1 MSADDFITHYQPPS
15 FFTLFPDALAVV
27 IRHLKFS
34 NETLAILALVNHECY
49 LTAMPVLWSTPRLDN
64 SLVYTPLQCIQ
75 SILTSMEI
83 RSLRPETRLMIHS
96 FDLSQVQETL
106 YCTLP
111 DNWLF
116 IILQHAPMLQNLCL
130 SGKTT
135 TSPFVRSQAFRKL
148 AQTNLI
154 HTELKH
160 LDLSDCTD
168 IREPVLKSMT
178 THFPNLVSLNLSRTS
193 GVTDTALAL
202 IVDRCQYLET
212 VNIAYCRQVTDL
224 GLFSVAKFCRRN
236 LRVLHLTGNLK
247 MTDASLLAVAKH
259 CPRIEKLF
267 LGECSR
273 ITDSALEWIARSCS
287 STSLKE
293 LELHRCDKIMF
304 GLPLLEL
311 LANKCNVLERL
322 TLTYKQINSRRD
334 DLKLVMEAFR
344 DFHRLQSIDIYEM
357 PEHSPALFFWDLA
370 FQASR
375 GKLKA
380 INLYRGSFMT
390 DYILGNYATAP
401 EYGQNISDQSVR
413 KFNDMRNGAHKAT
426 VNLFVD
432 DFY

>member
-1 MSADDFITHYQPPS
+1 MNSLLAHSQPPS
-15 FFTLFPDALAVV
+15 FFTLFPDALAIV
-27 IRHLKFS
+27 IRHLNFS
-34 NETLAILALVNHECY
+34 NETLAALALVNHECY
-49 LTAMPVLWSTPRLDN
+49 LITMPVLWENPRLDN
-64 SLVYTPLQCIQ
+64 SCVSTPLQSIQ
-75 SILTSMEI
+75 SILSSMEKGAL
-83 RSLRPETRLMIHS
+83 SPETRLLIHTL
-96 FDLSQVQETL
+96 DLSQVQETL
-106 YCTLP
+106 YNTLP
-111 DNWLF
+111 DSWLY
-116 IILQHAPMLQNLCL
+116 IILQYAPVLHTLCL

-135 TSPFVRSQAFRKL
+135 SPFVQSQAFRKL
-148 AQTNLI
+148 ALTNLV
-154 HTELKH
+154 HSSLRH

-168 IREPVLKSMT
+168 VREPVLKALPS
-178 THFPNLVSLNLSRTS
+178 HFPNLVSLNLSRTS

-202 IVDRCQYLET
+202 LVDRCQDLET
-212 VNIAYCRQVTDL
+212 VNISYCRQVTDL

-247 MTDASLLAVAKH
+247 ITDTSLLAVAKH

-267 LGECSR
+267 LSECSR

-287 STSLKE
+287 SVSLKE

-344 DFHRLQSIDIYEM
+344 DFRSLQSIDIYEV

-370 FQASR
+370 YQGSR
-375 GKLKA
+375 GNLKA
-380 INLYRGSFMT
+380 VNLYRGSFMT
-390 DYILGNYATAP
+390 DYILGNYASAP
-401 EYGQNISDQSVR
+401 EYDQNISDQSVR
-413 KFNDMRNGAHKAT
+413 KFNDMRNGAQKAT

>member
-1 MSADDFITHYQPPS
+1 MDEFIAHYQPPS
-15 FFTLFPDALAVV
+15 FFTLFPDALAIV
-27 IRHLKFS
+27 IRHLNFS

-49 LTAMPVLWSTPRLDN
+49 TTTMPVLWSSPRLDN
-64 SLVYTPLQCIQ
+64 SLVYTPLQCMQ
-75 SILTSMEI
+75 SILASMES
-83 RSLRPETRLMIHS
+83 RSLRPETRLMIDS
-96 FDLSQVQETL
+96 LDLSQVQETL
-106 YCTLP
+106 YNTLP
-111 DNWLF
+111 DNWLYT
-116 IILQHAPMLQNLCL
+116 ILLHAPMLHKLCL

-135 TSPFVRSQAFRKL
+135 TSPFVQSQAFRKL
-148 AQTNLI
+148 SQSNLI
-154 HTELKH
+154 HTGLEH

-168 IREPVLKSMT
+168 VREPVLKSLAN
-178 THFPNLVSLNLSRTS
+178 HFPNLVSLNLCRTS
-193 GVTDTALAL
+193 GVSDTALAL
-202 IVDRCQYLET
+202 IVDKCQYLET
-212 VNIAYCRQVTDL
+212 VNISYCRQVTDL

-247 MTDASLLAVAKH
+247 MTNASLLAVAKH
-259 CPRIEKLF
+259 CPHIEKLF
-267 LGECSR
+267 LSECSR

-311 LANKCNVLERL
+311 LSSKCRVLERL

-344 DFHRLQSIDIYEM
+344 DFHSLHTIDIYEM

-370 FQASR
+370 FQGSR
-375 GKLKA
+375 GNLRA

-390 DYILGNYATAP
+390 DYILGNYASAP
-401 EYGQNISDQSVR
+401 EYDQNISDQTVR
-413 KFNDMRNGAHKAT
+413 KFNDMRNGARKAT
-426 VNLFVD
+426 VNLFID